1 MNQAQIH
8 ALKWTILEITHQENE
23 ATLNNSIHVKYSEE
37 VNSLRHNAAWGSL
50 GVAMT
55 QTRGLQ
61 LHWSRLLIMKM
72 FCNLIKLVV
81 IQLFQHIKCHGTM
94 QFKVQK
100 KKKKVAAQFTI
111 AEKWNEPRCLSI
123 DDQTK
128 KMWYIYIY
136 TLGYHLVIKRK
147 E

>member
-100 KKKKVAAQFTI
+100 KKKS
-111 AEKWNEPRCLSI
+111 CSSI
-123 DDQTK
+123 
-128 KMWYIYIY
+128 YNS
-136 TLGYHLVIKRK
+136 
-147 E
+147 